1 MVSVSFVKVAQ
12 VADLPPGTKKVV
24 KVRRDQVLLVNVAG
38 TIHACDAI
46 CTHQLYPLRSG
57 DLDGPEITCPLHEAV
72 FNVATGA
79 VVTDPATEPLKVFEV
94 RIEEP
99 FILVGPEK
107 S

>member
-1 MVSVSFVKVAQ
+1 MVNVSFVKVAQ
-12 VADLPPGTKKVV
+12 VTELPPGAKKVV
-24 KVRRDQVLLVNVAG
+24 KVRRDEVLLINVAG

-57 DLDGPEITCPLHEAV
+57 DLDGAEITCPLHEAV

-79 VVTDPATEPLKVFEV
+79 VVTDPATEPLRLFEV

-107 S
+107 N

>member
-1 MVSVSFVKVAQ
+1 MVSVSFVKVAKLD
-12 VADLPPGTKKVV
+12 DLPPGTKKAV
-24 KVRRDQVLLVNVAG
+24 KVRKDDVLLVNVDG
-38 TIHACDAI
+38 TIHACEAI

-57 DLDGPEITCPLHEAV
+57 ELEGAEITCPLHESV

-79 VVTDPATEPLKVFEV
+79 VVTDPATTPLRLFEV
-94 RIEEP
+94 RIENP